1 MSVYPYG
8 KEWLQDRLSPVFTIM
23 IFFCGDVVTVMLK
36 KIPYALW
43 ILPCHRRHVNRPI
56 SEQSNFR

>member
-23 IFFCGDVVTVMLK
+23 IFFLWGCGDS
-36 KIPYALW
+36 
-43 ILPCHRRHVNRPI
+43 HVEKNPLRFMDFTL
-56 SEQSNFR
+56 S